1 MEFRR
6 KTINAIHYKNIRNWP
21 FSFFL
26 SHFSFSFC
34 IILLEYKGAD
44 EDADKEATDAA
55 TKIIKDILCSISDM
69 QENKQFKKE

>member
-1 MEFRR
+1 MAF
-6 KTINAIHYKNIRNWP
+6 
-21 FSFFL
+21 FFL
-26 SHFSFSFC
+26 SLSFFFLFFN
-34 IILLEYKGAD
+34 ILNLFKFYNLLEYKGAD